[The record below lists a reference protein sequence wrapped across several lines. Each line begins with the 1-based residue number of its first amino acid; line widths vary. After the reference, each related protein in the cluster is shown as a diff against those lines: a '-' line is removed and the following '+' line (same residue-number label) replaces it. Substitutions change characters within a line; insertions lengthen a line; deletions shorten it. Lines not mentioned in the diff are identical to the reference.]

1 MSTII
6 FYTLSLSAMAVVIY
20 IGARSIMKGF
30 NAKNDNKIEKQEE
43 DQNDTDSID
52 NTINNSK
59 LTYELEKLN
68 DLYKSGALTKEEFEK
83 AKKDA
88 AVASAATEATSC
100 FDKEFANAGYSWDGT
115 CNSGADACFVDYFD
129 GTGIVVETSAKCS
142 DACTGM
148 VTEAQQEQIHNKC
161 EKKSREKFIKSGGD
175 ATEFEKAIAFE

>member
-43 DQNDTDSID
+43 DQNDIDRIDS
-52 NTINNSK
+52 TINNSK

-83 AKKDA
+83 AKTKIL
-88 AVASAATEATSC
+88 E
-100 FDKEFANAGYSWDGT
+100 N
-115 CNSGADACFVDYFD
+115 
-129 GTGIVVETSAKCS
+129 
-142 DACTGM
+142 
-148 VTEAQQEQIHNKC
+148 
-161 EKKSREKFIKSGGD
+161 
-175 ATEFEKAIAFE
+175 

>member
-20 IGARSIMKGF
+20 IGVRSIMKGF

-68 DLYKSGALTKEEFEK
+68 ALRESGVLTQEEFEK
-83 AKKDA
+83 AK
-88 AVASAATEATSC
+88 
-100 FDKEFANAGYSWDGT
+100 
-115 CNSGADACFVDYFD
+115 
-129 GTGIVVETSAKCS
+129 
-142 DACTGM
+142 
-148 VTEAQQEQIHNKC
+148 NKLLNN
-161 EKKSREKFIKSGGD
+161 
-175 ATEFEKAIAFE
+175 

>member
-43 DQNDTDSID
+43 HQNDIDS
-52 NTINNSK
+52 TINNSK

-83 AKKDA
+83 AKTKIL
-88 AVASAATEATSC
+88 E
-100 FDKEFANAGYSWDGT
+100 N
-115 CNSGADACFVDYFD
+115 
-129 GTGIVVETSAKCS
+129 
-142 DACTGM
+142 
-148 VTEAQQEQIHNKC
+148 
-161 EKKSREKFIKSGGD
+161 
-175 ATEFEKAIAFE
+175 